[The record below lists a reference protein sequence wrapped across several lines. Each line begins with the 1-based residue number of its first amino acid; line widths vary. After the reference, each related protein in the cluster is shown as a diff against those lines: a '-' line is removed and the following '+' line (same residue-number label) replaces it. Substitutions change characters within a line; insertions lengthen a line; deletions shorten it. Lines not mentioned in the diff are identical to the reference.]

1 MGRRTSGQSV
11 GVEKIGNIA
20 GMGGMLTTTQ
30 ANQNMT
36 LDPNGSGT
44 VVIEGNGSVNGDF
57 TLSNQGDL
65 RLAELNANGSNYIA
79 MHAAANMA
87 GNYTITWPAAVAAT
101 NGFVLSSDT
110 SGNLSWSSA
119 GGNIPVVDPGASA
132 VVHYMLFATNAGSV
146 PTSLSP
152 NARSNVSFIPST
164 GELTSTAVNA
174 ANVYGSTAAS
184 GFITIRGTSD
194 VTKSTSSVR
203 MTDNVASTTT
213 GTGTLVVSGG
223 VGVSGQITVATLSAT
238 TVTETSSI
246 AYKEN
251 INPITDALEKITQL
265 TAYTYD
271 RKDGSKQNEPGLIAE
286 EVEKVIPNIVT
297 HLNGKAEGITYT
309 KLIAYLVESIKTLN
323 NEIQQLKGVR

>member
-11 GVEKIGNIA
+11 GVEKIGNVA

-30 ANQNMT
+30 TNQNMT

-44 VVIEGNGSVNGDF
+44 VVIEGNASINGDF
-57 TLSNQGDL
+57 TCNNQGDL
-65 RLAELNANGSNYIA
+65 RLAEASANGSNYIA

-87 GNYTITWPAAVAAT
+87 GNYTITWPAAVSAT

-132 VVHYMLFATNAGSV
+132 TVHYMLFATNAGSV
-146 PTSLSP
+146 PTTLSP
-152 NARSNVSFIPST
+152 NARSNVSFLPST
-164 GELTSTAVNA
+164 GELFSTIGRHPDVI
-174 ANVYGSTAAS
+174 GSDSAS
-184 GFITIRGTSD
+184 GFITIRGTSN

-238 TVTETSSI
+238 TITETSSI
-246 AYKEN
+246 EYKEN
-251 INPITDALEKITQL
+251 LNPISDALDKITRL
-265 TAYTYD
+265 NAYTYD

-286 EVEKVIPNIVT
+286 EVEKVLPNIIT
-297 HLNGKAEGITYT
+297 YLDGKVEGITYT
-309 KLIAYLVESIKTLN
+309 KLIAYLVESVKSLN
-323 NEIQQLKGVR
+323 NEIKQLKGVR